1 MRFSIY
7 SLRAEIL
14 AYLTFRIAS
23 AMLMINVVMVKFSA
37 RDLIWAKAAM
47 GRLLIRALS
56 QKAGHRMA
64 QKKRNS
70 VDVGMDPQFRRE
82 ASLLLFEGEFSEALI
97 VNSRGTSVFATSP
110 SAGAM
115 RQGKFL
121 SREVMKTGKWSLKFS
136 GSTWGVIWLTRRD
149 IWISALLLFE
159 GQCVG
164 GITTS
169 ASLMPIYEALRESK
183 KVTPLSLIHRQK
195 KAKPH

>member
-64 QKKRNS
+64 QEK
-70 VDVGMDPQFRRE
+70 
-82 ASLLLFEGEFSEALI
+82 EFSGC
-97 VNSRGTSVFATSP
+97 RYGSP
-110 SAGAM
+110 
-115 RQGKFL
+115 
-121 SREVMKTGKWSLKFS
+121 
-136 GSTWGVIWLTRRD
+136 I
-149 IWISALLLFE
+149 
-159 GQCVG
+159 
-164 GITTS
+164 
-169 ASLMPIYEALRESK
+169 
-183 KVTPLSLIHRQK
+183 
-195 KAKPH
+195 